1 MLQKQ
6 VGLIRD
12 TRRHKKLSYLKNKID
27 SIFNVLLELFPW
39 IILMTIFGC
48 QQLFITFKNNLLIP
62 VACQI
67 LQNVSEQY
75 STLELRCLEFFIHKF
90 HTSIQVPLPI

>member
-6 VGLIRD
+6 VGLIRN

-27 SIFNVLLELFPW
+27 SIFNVILELFPW

-48 QQLFITFKNNLLIP
+48 QQLFVTFKNNLLIP

-67 LQNVSEQY
+67 LQNLDVWNS
-75 STLELRCLEFFIHKF
+75 SFINFILQSKF
-90 HTSIQVPLPI
+90 HFLFR